1 MSRRPAVAAPGRAH
15 APWVELG
22 PDEPSRLAA
31 GADAQAGKARLSAA
45 HGHFGG
51 CAAQQAMLARM
62 TPPDGSTPSL
72 RGRVAL
78 VTGANT
84 GIGLVTAREL
94 ARRGARVFLAC
105 RSAERGRHAADTI
118 RAAVA
123 EAEVDTLPLD
133 LGDLDSVRDCARTF
147 LALDL
152 PLHLLVNNAGLAGT
166 RGSTRSG
173 FELAFGVAHVGH
185 FLLTQCLVERVVRSS
200 PARIVTVSSNA
211 HFRATGID
219 WEAVRRP
226 TRTRTGLPEYAV
238 AKLANV
244 LFATELGRRLFGTDV
259 ITSSLHPGV
268 VASDVWRSVPW
279 PIRPLIKLAMVSPDE
294 GARTTLHCA
303 TSDEVAAQTG
313 LYYDAC
319 RARPPSVLARD
330 AALAAELWR
339 RSEDWVR

>member
-1 MSRRPAVAAPGRAH
+1 MA
-15 APWVELG
+15 
-22 PDEPSRLAA
+22 
-31 GADAQAGKARLSAA
+31 
-45 HGHFGG
+45 
-51 CAAQQAMLARM
+51 
-62 TPPDGSTPSL
+62 PPDGSTASL
-72 RGRVAL
+72 RGRIAL

-84 GIGLVTAREL
+84 GIGFVTAREL
-94 ARRGARVFLAC
+94 ARRGARVFIAC
-105 RSAERGRHAADTI
+105 RSAERAQQAADTI

-123 EAEVDTLPLD
+123 AARVDTLQLD
-133 LGDLDSVRDCARTF
+133 LGDLDSVRDCARSF
-147 LALDL
+147 LAHDL
-152 PLHLLVNNAGLAGT
+152 PLHLLVNNAGLAGS

-185 FLLTQCLVERVVRSS
+185 FLLTQCLVERLVRSA

-211 HFRATGID
+211 HFRSAAPD
-219 WEAVRRP
+219 WEAVRKP

-244 LFATELGRRLFGTDV
+244 LFSTELGRRLSGTGV

-279 PIRPLIKLAMVSPDE
+279 PLRPLIKLAMVSPDD
-294 GARTTLHCA
+294 GAKTTLYCA
-303 TSDEVAAQTG
+303 TSDEAAAQTG
-313 LYYDAC
+313 LYYDTC

-339 RSEDWVR
+339 HSENWVR